1 MIRWALFGAGVIGS
15 VHAANILAH
24 PDCTLAHTVVPDLT
38 RARALA
44 GTFGGVASPSIDAAL
59 GDDTVDAV
67 LIASSTAAHH
77 AHALA
82 CAEAGKAFLC
92 ERPISDS
99 IDRARACAAAAARAG
114 VIAATRFNRRLDPQY
129 HSLFERTRGGEIGK
143 VEMLHFASR
152 SFAPPRPETAP
163 ATGGMLREKGAHFYD
178 LAAWITGAEPVE
190 VYTAGACLI
199 DPAFAEY
206 GDVDTAA
213 LTLRFDSGALAT
225 FDFGRRSAFGQD
237 EWIEVFGA
245 KGMLVSGRTR
255 AGDVALF
262 KGPQVVESGLHH
274 GWHDRFAESYVL
286 ELSAFVSALT
296 EGREVHAS
304 LADGLRAQ
312 AVGEAAVRSHAQNL
326 SVRIQNIWS

>member
-15 VHAANILAH
+15 VHARNIAAH
-24 PDCTLAHTVVPDLT
+24 PGCALAHTIDPNLD
-38 RARALA
+38 RARDLA
-44 GTFGGVASPSIDAAL
+44 DAFGGVASPSIDAAL
-59 GDDTVDAV
+59 GDDAVDAV

-77 AHALA
+77 AHAVA

-92 ERPISDS
+92 EKPVSDS
-99 IDRARACAAAAARAG
+99 LDRARACVEAAARAD
-114 VIAATRFNRRLDPQY
+114 VVAATGFNRRLDPQY
-129 HSLFERTRGGEIGK
+129 CSLLERTREGEIGA

-152 SFAPPRPETAP
+152 SFAPPKPETAP

-178 LAAWITGAEPVE
+178 LAAWIAGAQPVE
-190 VYTAGACLI
+190 VYAAGACLI
-199 DPAFAEY
+199 DPAFAEF

-213 LTLRFDSGALAT
+213 LTLRFDTGALAT
-225 FDFGRRSAFGQD
+225 FDFGRRTAFGQD

-255 AGDVALF
+255 AGDVSLF

-274 GWHDRFAESYVL
+274 GWHDRFAESYVR
-286 ELSAFVSALT
+286 ELDAFVSALT

-312 AVGEAAVRSHAQNL
+312 AVGEAAVQSQAQNMPI
-326 SVRIQNIWS
+326 RIENIWS